1 MRIEA
6 FLARGARLFP
16 DRPAVVDAKG
26 SLTHAELS
34 LQAARLAALLMQ
46 WGLQP
51 GDRVVIVSRNRWE
64 YAALFHAAARM
75 GAVVVPLN
83 WRLSLP
89 ELRWIIADAAP
100 AVVLA
105 EPPFAQTLA
114 PLRGEIECVRHWV
127 ALDEAPQG
135 WAHLPSLMAGAPAL
149 SEPTRALPLEA
160 VHEPLLQIYS
170 SGTTGRPKG
179 AVLSHAN
186 FSSAIAALLTD
197 FAMRPGQ
204 DRFLQVTP
212 LFHVGGALMA
222 LTCAAGCITLRLL
235 PEFDPVAAARC
246 LSQEPVTHTLMVPA
260 MLNWMMNSP
269 GVDQLRFNHLRLFAY
284 GAAPMPVPLLARA
297 IEHMRCGFL
306 QGYGLTETAGIL
318 TILSP
323 ADHVLEGGVLAP
335 PERLASAGRE
345 MLGTQVRVV
354 GADGRALPDG
364 EVGEVV
370 AQGASISPGYWNLPE
385 ATAESQRDGWFRTG
399 DLGRFDEQ
407 GYLTI
412 VDRAKDMI
420 IVGGENVY
428 PREIELALA
437 AHPDVT
443 DSAVIGIPHPV
454 WGEEVLAFV
463 TQKPGA
469 PFEPRA
475 LIAHC
480 RQQLAR
486 YKCPTRVELLQAV
499 PRNAAGKIE
508 KAKLREPYWA
518 GLHKKV

>member
-1 MRIEA
+1 MRIDA
-6 FLARGARLFP
+6 FLWRGARLFP
-16 DRPAVVDAKG
+16 DRPAVVDAAT

-34 LQAARLAALLMQ
+34 HQVGRLTALLLS

-51 GDRVVIVSRNRWE
+51 GDRIVMLSKNRWE

-83 WRLSLP
+83 WRLRLP

-100 AVVLA
+100 AAVLA
-105 EPPFAQTLA
+105 EPSFAQTIE
-114 PLRGEIECVRHWV
+114 PLRNEIESVRHWV

-135 WAHLPSLMAGAPAL
+135 WGHLPTLMAHSPSF
-149 SEPTRALPLEA
+149 SEPTRALPPEA
-160 VHEPLLQIYS
+160 IHEPLLQIYS

-179 AVLSHAN
+179 AVLTHAN
-186 FSSAIAALLTD
+186 FSAAIMAMLSD
-197 FAMRPGQ
+197 FGMKPGH

-235 PEFDPVAAARC
+235 PEFDPLGAAQC
-246 LSQEPVTHTLMVPA
+246 LSQEAVTHTLMVPA
-260 MLNWMMNSP
+260 MLNWMMGTP
-269 GVDQLRFNHLRLFAY
+269 GFDQLRFPDLRVFAY

-297 IEHMRCGFL
+297 IDHMRCGFL
-306 QGYGLTETAGIL
+306 QGYGLTETAGVL

-345 MLGTQVRVV
+345 MLGTHIRVV
-354 GADGRALPDG
+354 DPDGHPLPVG

-370 AQGASISPGYWNLPE
+370 AQGLSISPGYWNLPE
-385 ATAESQRDGWFRTG
+385 ATVESQRNGWFHTG
-399 DLGRFDEQ
+399 DLGRLDEQ

-437 AHPDVT
+437 THPDVT
-443 DSAVIGIPHPV
+443 DCAVIGIPHPV

-463 TQKPGA
+463 AQKPDA
-469 PFEPRA
+469 HFEPRA

-480 RQQLAR
+480 RQLLAR
-486 YKCPTRVELLQAV
+486 YKCPTRVELLPAI

-508 KAKLREPYWA
+508 KAHLREPYWA
-518 GLHKKV
+518 GQHKKV